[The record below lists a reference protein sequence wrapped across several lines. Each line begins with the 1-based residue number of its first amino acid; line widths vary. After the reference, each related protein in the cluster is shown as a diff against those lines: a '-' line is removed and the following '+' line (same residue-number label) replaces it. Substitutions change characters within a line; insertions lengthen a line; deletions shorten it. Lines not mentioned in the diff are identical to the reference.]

1 MKQLNLATCTKP
13 SAVHYPSY
21 STITSSQTSTDKSA
35 CNITKQPPSKIAITT
50 STNPNFDQMDVK
62 QIKALISAQHVQVSI
77 YHKPELIQLVRAV
90 AFVDLPTDPD
100 FESEFIDECLL
111 RCLVLPVG
119 QKFWTPSKWHHCPV
133 SSPSSLHL
141 D

>member
-1 MKQLNLATCTKP
+1 
-13 SAVHYPSY
+13 
-21 STITSSQTSTDKSA
+21 
-35 CNITKQPPSKIAITT
+35 
-50 STNPNFDQMDVK
+50 MDVK

-77 YHKPELIQLVRAV
+77 YHKPELIKLVRAV

-119 QKFWTPSKWHHCPV
+119 QKFWTPSKWHHYPV

>member
-21 STITSSQTSTDKSA
+21 STITSSQTSTDKTA
-35 CNITKQPPSKIAITT
+35 CNTTKQPPSKIAITT

-62 QIKALISAQHVQVSI
+62 QIKALISVQHVQVSI
-77 YHKPELIQLVRAV
+77 YHKPVLIQLVRAV

-100 FESEFIDECLL
+100 CFQWDKKFGHLPNGIIVQCLL
-111 RCLVLPVG
+111 PAPSI
-119 QKFWTPSKWHHCPV
+119 WTNGHF
-133 SSPSSLHL
+133 
-141 D
+141 